1 MLQQQQ
7 PRGRARRLTAV
18 AGRYVLPGAEEEEG
32 AAAEAFAGWPV
43 MRLDEPAVQKAAPT
57 GGAQEGQQPG
67 GDSARKMGSA
77 EPPEDEQRAALKIQA
92 RHRGAKTR
100 EKLKQEKEEREEF
113 HGAALKIQARH
124 RGAKTREKLK
134 LEKEEREEFHGAALK
149 IQARHRGAK
158 TREKLAREARARLA
172 QEDGAVARLQGWFRR
187 TVTRLR
193 VEATRNELLAEQ
205 LRATCRIQSWWYRAL
220 QRRRIEA
227 TRRALVAEQEAA
239 TSARKIQARA
249 LRGRARGEPPVLSK
263 AVLSALGG
271 WVRQVQGPWGAA
283 RAPAAG
289 IASDSGSDPGSEA
302 GEGGQRRSGAAA
314 EWGHVTR
321 ALRAGAW
328 ARGAGAE
335 GGGGDARRAEEAAP
349 RPTDSLICA
358 RRFTIKDPQI
368 KEALGALDEGWQ
380 DLGRDIGRRRE
391 QIREQARLRALAA
404 LGRAPRDALDASAQW
419 AVSPI
424 LRGQA
429 DGAHPAPPLLVLSGH
444 AASLTPY

>member
-100 EKLKQEKEEREEF
+100 EKLKQEKEEREEFHGAALKIQARHRGAKTREKLKLEKEEREEF

-302 GEGGQRRSGAAA
+302 GEGGQRRRGAAA

-328 ARGAGAE
+328 ARGAG
-335 GGGGDARRAEEAAP
+335 
-349 RPTDSLICA
+349 
-358 RRFTIKDPQI
+358 
-368 KEALGALDEGWQ
+368 
-380 DLGRDIGRRRE
+380 GRGGRRR
-391 QIREQARLRALAA
+391 RQARRRSSAAAHGLLDLRTKIHDQ
-404 LGRAPRDALDASAQW
+404 GSADQGG
-419 AVSPI
+419 ARSP
-424 LRGQA
+424 
-429 DGAHPAPPLLVLSGH
+429 
-444 AASLTPY
+444 